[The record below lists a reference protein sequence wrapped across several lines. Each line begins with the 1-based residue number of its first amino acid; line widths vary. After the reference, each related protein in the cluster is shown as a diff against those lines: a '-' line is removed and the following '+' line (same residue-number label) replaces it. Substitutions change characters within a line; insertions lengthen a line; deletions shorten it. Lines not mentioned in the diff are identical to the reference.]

1 MNNKNSKKIDTNERR
16 VHPTAV
22 VDPKAEIDSG
32 VEIGAYSVIG
42 PNVIIGRGCMIGA
55 HVVIDGYTTI
65 GENNR
70 FFTGAVVGSESQDLK
85 YGGGKTRLIIGDNNT
100 IREYTTIN
108 TSTSEENAT
117 TIGNNNLL
125 MAYSH
130 VAHEC
135 VVRDGIVMA
144 NNATLAGHVTVE
156 DKVILGGLAAVHQ
169 FSRIGTMAIV
179 GGCSKVIKDIMP
191 FSMVDGHP
199 AKWHGVNS
207 IGMKRNGIE
216 EEVRAKIKKA
226 FRIICRS
233 KLNVQQA
240 LEKLRSDFDGCAETD
255 HLIEFIE
262 NSDRGVCR

>member
-1 MNNKNSKKIDTNERR
+1 MKNKNSDKSDTQDRR
-16 VHPTAV
+16 IHPTAV
-22 VDPKAEIDSG
+22 IDPNAEIDIG
-32 VEIGAYSVIG
+32 VEIGPFSVIG
-42 PNVIIGRGCMIGA
+42 PNVTVGRACKIGA
-55 HVVIDGYTTI
+55 HVVTDGHTTI
-65 GENNR
+65 GKNNR
-70 FFTGAVVGSESQDLK
+70 IFTGAVVGSESQDLK
-85 YGGGKTRLIIGDNNT
+85 YDGGKTRVIIGDNNT

-117 TIGNNNLL
+117 SIGSNNLL
-125 MAYSH
+125 MAYAH

-144 NNATLAGHVTVE
+144 NNATLAGHVTVD

-199 AKWHGVNS
+199 AKWHGVNFV
-207 IGMKRNGIE
+207 GMKRNGIE
-216 EEVRAKIKKA
+216 DEVRTKIKKA

-233 KLNVQQA
+233 NLNTQQA
-240 LEKLRSDFDGCAETD
+240 LEKLRSEFDGCAETD
-255 HLIEFIE
+255 HLVEFIE